1 MPHGMPSA
9 GRETLE
15 LRDSHAL
22 PRCGWRRVGRPAIR
36 LDEVGECRVAALV
49 RNLRVADRVREQE

>member
-15 LRDSHAL
+15 LRDTLSHVADGVEL
-22 PRCGWRRVGRPAIR
+22 VAQIR

-49 RNLRVADRVREQE
+49 RNLRAVGRVREQE